1 MHRHP
6 YTAPRSAVPAG
17 FTLIELII
25 AVAILAILLA
35 LAAPTFAEIS
45 LRSRSTNAVNALV
58 GDLALA
64 RSEAVK
70 RARTAYVSANG
81 NWNDGWQVW
90 VDENNDGVRGGADE
104 EVLKEQGAI
113 NDPDMATSIRFTLRA
128 VGGAT
133 AGSTAITQV
142 GFGTLGQTA
151 EPNNGARFALC
162 RPDGDAA
169 GSVGVQVELSGRAA
183 SQRNLSTLGLGC
195 P

>member
-1 MHRHP
+1 MHPHP
-6 YTAPRSAVPAG
+6 STARPTPGPAG

-25 AVAILAILLA
+25 AVAILAILVA
-35 LAAPTFAEIS
+35 VAAPTFTEIG
-45 LRSRSTNAVNALV
+45 LRNRSTGAINALV

-90 VDENNDGVRGGADE
+90 VDENGDGVRGGADE

-113 NDPDMATSIRFTLRA
+113 NNPGIDASIRFTLRA

-133 AGSTAITQV
+133 AGNTAITQV
-142 GFGTLGQTA
+142 GFGTLGQA
-151 EPNNGARFALC
+151 ADPDNGARFALC

-169 GSVGVQVELSGRAA
+169 RSVGVQVELSGRSA
-183 SQRNLSTLGLGC
+183 SQRNLATLGLSC
-195 P
+195 S

>member
-1 MHRHP
+1 MHRHRNSARP
-6 YTAPRSAVPAG
+6 TAAPAG

-81 NWNDGWQVW
+81 NWTDGWQVW

-104 EVLKEQGAI
+104 DVLKEHGAI
-113 NDPDMATSIRFTLRA
+113 NDPDMATSIRFALRA

-151 EPNNGARFALC
+151 EPNDGARFALC

-169 GSVGVQVELSGRAA
+169 ASVGVQVELSGRAA
-183 SQRNLSTLGLGC
+183 SQRNLATLGLGC